1 MGKSRFTD
9 KQIAAIVRESHR
21 VGAMVSQVAESHRI
35 SERTLYRWRK
45 RNRDLAGRRRAAKAV
60 PK

>member
-9 KQIAAIVRESHR
+9 EQIAAIVRESHR
-21 VGAMVSQVAESHRI
+21 AGAMVSQVASEHGI

-45 RNRDLAGRRRAAKAV
+45 RARGRRRGAKAL